1 MVRGIARICGLLA
14 LGLLMSAEAVRGAT
28 WPAEAPSR
36 TQACATDSR
45 AAVIQASRVLRE
57 GGRLD
62 EAFLLLE
69 RERTRGGPDETL
81 DLEYYTVKE
90 DRGELTPDEA
100 AVLSALKAQARAES
114 ELAIGEVHLGLLRA
128 RARLAQGR
136 IDDAV
141 AAANA
146 TLDKLAA
153 LPADADRD
161 ALRAS
166 LEAVKAQARSQQAA
180 VAAGPARRATP
191 LTMSDLGTNVAA
203 TAVGAPSRAAAQNV
217 TADASTP
224 SPAASNAGANLEVG
238 IGLRSGPVRVDAQF
252 AAYEQSR
259 LVRWGEDPAIWN
271 RIITY
276 PPDWA
281 ELTRMRA
288 AWADGLLYRGPE
300 FVGADGQT
308 QYTAIYNTADLTAD
322 VPHFNSA
329 PVLDLHAMMQA
340 HADRVALRQSSDV
353 FTGSVADLA
362 AGIPLLSFF
371 GGVDEYHVPP
381 MSTGTQFQPQDIQRM
396 INEVLREQ

>member
-1 MVRGIARICGLLA
+1 MVRGIAGICGSLA
-14 LGLLMSAEAVRGAT
+14 LGLLSAGAVRGAT
-28 WPAEAPSR
+28 RPAEAPPR
-36 TQACATDSR
+36 TQACVTDPR
-45 AAVIQASRVLRE
+45 VAVIQASRVLRDAGQLE
-57 GGRLD
+57 D
-62 EAFLLLE
+62 AFLLLE
-69 RERTRGGPDETL
+69 RERSRGGPDEAL

-90 DRGELTPDEA
+90 ARGELTPDEA
-100 AVLSALKAQARAES
+100 VVLSALKAQARAES

-136 IDDAV
+136 VDDAV

-146 TLDKLAA
+146 ALDKLAV
-153 LPADADRD
+153 LPADSDRE

-166 LEAVKAQARSQQAA
+166 LDAVMVQARSHRTPAP
-180 VAAGPARRATP
+180 AGPVRRSTP
-191 LTMSDLGTNVAA
+191 HVMSDLGTNDGTPADGSPPQTAAPNAVA
-203 TAVGAPSRAAAQNV
+203 TTSEPPHP
-217 TADASTP
+217 ASD
-224 SPAASNAGANLEVG
+224 AGASLEVG

-259 LVRWGEDPAIWN
+259 LARWGEDPAIWN
-271 RIITY
+271 RVVTY

-288 AWADGLLYRGPE
+288 AWADGLLYRGSE
-300 FVGADGQT
+300 FVGEDGQT
-308 QYTAIYNTADLTAD
+308 KYTAIYDTADLTAD

-340 HADRVALRQSSDV
+340 HADRVALRQSSDI

-381 MSTGTQFQPQDIQRM
+381 MSTGTQVQPQDIQRM
-396 INEVLREQ
+396 IDEVLREK

>member
-1 MVRGIARICGLLA
+1 MVRGIAGICGSLA
-14 LGLLMSAEAVRGAT
+14 LGLLSADAVRGAAR
-28 WPAEAPSR
+28 PEEAPSR
-36 TQACATDSR
+36 IQAYAADPR

-57 GGRLD
+57 AGQLD
-62 EAFLLLE
+62 DAFLLLE
-69 RERTRGGPDETL
+69 RERTRGGPDEAL

-90 DRGELTPDEA
+90 VRGELTPDEA

-114 ELAIGEVHLGLLRA
+114 ELAIGEIHLGLLRA

-136 IDDAV
+136 VDDAV
-141 AAANA
+141 TAANA
-146 TLDKLAA
+146 ALDKLAA
-153 LPADADRD
+153 LPTDADRD

-166 LEAVKAQARSQQAA
+166 LEAVMAQARSRRAA
-180 VAAGPARRATP
+180 VAAGPARRSTP
-191 LTMSDLGTNVAA
+191 HTMSDLGTNDGTPADG
-203 TAVGAPSRAAAQNV
+203 TLSQTAAQNV
-217 TADASTP
+217 AAVTSETPLAAPDADTS
-224 SPAASNAGANLEVG
+224 LEVG

-259 LVRWGEDPAIWN
+259 LARWGEDPAIWN
-271 RIITY
+271 RVVTY

-281 ELTRMRA
+281 DLTRMRA

-300 FVGADGQT
+300 FVGEDGQT
-308 QYTAIYNTADLTAD
+308 KYTAIYNTADLTAD

-381 MSTGTQFQPQDIQRM
+381 MSTGTQVQPQDIQRM
-396 INEVLREQ
+396 IDEVLRER

>member
-1 MVRGIARICGLLA
+1 MVRGIAGICGSLA
-14 LGLLMSAEAVRGAT
+14 LGLLSAEVVRGAAR
-28 WPAEAPSR
+28 PEEAPSR
-36 TQACATDSR
+36 IQTYAADPR

-57 GGRLD
+57 AGQLD
-62 EAFLLLE
+62 DAFLLLE
-69 RERTRGGPDETL
+69 RERTRGGPGEAL

-90 DRGELTPDEA
+90 ARGALTPDEA

-114 ELAIGEVHLGLLRA
+114 ELAIGEIHLGLLRA

-136 IDDAV
+136 VDDAV
-141 AAANA
+141 TAANA
-146 TLDKLAA
+146 ALDKLAA
-153 LPADADRD
+153 LPTDADRD

-166 LEAVKAQARSQQAA
+166 LEVVKAQARSQPTA
-180 VAAGPARRATP
+180 VAAGPARRSTP
-191 LTMSDLGTNVAA
+191 HTISDLGTNDGTPADG
-203 TAVGAPSRAAAQNV
+203 TTRQAAAQSAAPA
-217 TADASTP
+217 TSEPPHPSSDAGT
-224 SPAASNAGANLEVG
+224 NLEVG

-252 AAYEQSR
+252 AAYEQSC
-259 LVRWGEDPAIWN
+259 LARWGEDPAIWN

-300 FVGADGQT
+300 FVGEDGQT
-308 QYTAIYNTADLTAD
+308 RYTAIYNTADLTAD